1 MIERSITRRG
11 SLTNF
16 LQIRNS
22 LSSKIGDTG
31 EDASY
36 SPLMGLSPTETSS
49 TVERGIVKE
58 LDNTSTSPKKTTKTF
73 RPRES
78 GQQRTNNSKRRSKS
92 RTRRGLQRGHSVPPK
107 SNSSTRSAQQASLL
121 VATETKT
128 KQTIKTTKP
137 PSLNQ
142 LRKRVDEI
150 QEYIQTLKA
159 QVFTVHRSVE
169 AKQADV
175 KHRRSELARKICDRK
190 VHQLELNRTRVMKA
204 VDYLQKVKIDILVYM
219 DSIDEDGSSSPN
231 DEDNT
236 FTAPSMP
243 EIILHCEEILSE
255 PTPQPHE
262 YFLSKKW
269 EGADNKNNSTTTA
282 ITTKNALT
290 RLSTEDW
297 CVDRT
302 TNSHNTGMKTGLDS
316 GNTKSV
322 SRQKATAARGASS
335 SFNMRGVA
343 ASSA

>member
-1 MIERSITRRG
+1 MERSITRRG
-11 SLTNF
+11 SLSNF
-16 LQIRNS
+16 LQRRNS
-22 LSSKIGDTG
+22 LGSKPGG
-31 EDASY
+31 PEDASY
-36 SPLMGLSPTETSS
+36 SPLMGLSPETSS
-49 TVERGIVKE
+49 TVEGGYSSSMVK
-58 LDNTSTSPKKTTKTF
+58 PKKTTKTSNKK
-73 RPRES
+73 PREH
-78 GQQRTNNSKRRSKS
+78 GQQRRTNNSKRRSKS
-92 RTRRGLQRGHSVPPK
+92 RTRQSHSVPPK
-107 SNSSTRSAQQASLL
+107 SNSSIRSTQQASIPA
-121 VATETKT
+121 ATETKT
-128 KQTIKTTKP
+128 TQTLETTKP
-137 PSLNQ
+137 PSLTQ
-142 LRKRVDEI
+142 LRERVDEI

-175 KHRRSELARKICDRK
+175 KHRRSDLARKICDRK

-204 VDYLQKVKIDILVYM
+204 VDYLQQVKIDILVYM

-243 EIILHCEEILSE
+243 EIVLHCEEILNE
-255 PTPQPHE
+255 PIPQPHE
-262 YFLSKKW
+262 YFLSKEW

-290 RLSTEDW
+290 RSLSTEDW

-302 TNSHNTGMKTGLDS
+302 TNSHNTGMKAGLDS
-316 GNTKSV
+316 RNTKSV

>member
-16 LQIRNS
+16 IQRRNS
-22 LSSKIGDTG
+22 LGSKLGGET

-36 SPLMGLSPTETSS
+36 LPLMGLSPETSS
-49 TVERGIVKE
+49 TAEGRYSSGKVKE
-58 LDNTSTSPKKTTKTF
+58 LDNNIAKKTSGKKA
-73 RPRES
+73 REP
-78 GQQRTNNSKRRSKS
+78 GQQRTNGNKRRSKS
-92 RTRRGLQRGHSVPPK
+92 RTKRGQQRGNSVPPK
-107 SNSSTRSAQQASLL
+107 SKSSIL

-128 KQTIKTTKP
+128 TQTTKTTKLP
-137 PSLNQ
+137 SSLNQ

-204 VDYLQKVKIDILVYM
+204 VDYLQQVKIDILVYM
-219 DSIDEDGSSSPN
+219 DSIDEDGSTSSPN
-231 DEDNT
+231 DDNT

-243 EIILHCEEILSE
+243 EIVLHCEEILNE
-255 PTPQPHE
+255 PIPQPHE
-262 YFLSKKW
+262 YFLSKEW
-269 EGADNKNNSTTTA
+269 EGADSKNNSTTTA

-290 RLSTEDW
+290 RSLSTEDW